1 MAMDSENVLNTLL
14 VAERPEFSF
23 TALEVK
29 KKKKEEEI
37 TPHRGCK
44 IAMKLMQLCIN
55 STV

>member
-14 VAERPEFSF
+14 VAERPDFSF

-29 KKKKEEEI
+29 KKEEEEI

-55 STV
+55 SRV